1 LDLVVGEGYV
11 HEEFA
16 MFDVPMKERP
26 ARVSELVRTLKAAFS
41 GEPFEYRGCS
51 VHLTPGPYRPGGP
64 PIYLGGSSEGAA
76 RRAARIAD
84 GFVPTEARV

>member
-26 ARVSELVRTLKAAFS
+26 ARVSELVRTL
-41 GEPFEYRGCS
+41 
-51 VHLTPGPYRPGGP
+51 PGR
-64 PIYLGGSSEGAA
+64 EQ
-76 RRAARIAD
+76 
-84 GFVPTEARV
+84 